1 MAIIYTYPTKTTP
14 VDADLILISDSAD
27 SNKTK
32 QVTVA
37 SIKSQ
42 TAGVTKIVA
51 GTNVTISPTNGLGD
65 VTINSSGG
73 SGGVTAVTATSPLV
87 SSGGNTPAVSLSGIT
102 GFGAA
107 YQVLKV
113 NGTADGLYWDTAGV
127 TSSIYT
133 ANGTVGGSGNERSLN
148 FSNTKSLFLNNPTSF
163 IIDASNT
170 APDYNTAMVH
180 VMKQGT
186 SKFAVMQDGRVIIN
200 NDGIV
205 TIPSQETSA
214 ILHAKS
220 TDKGFLMP
228 TMTGAQ
234 VEAISSPATGLKAYA
249 TSAGSGDVT
258 SAGTWTYNGSNW
270 VTPSSNTY
278 SAGDGLDLTGTTF
291 STDLKANGGLVIES
305 TELAVDLAAS
315 SITGTLAV
323 GDGGTGATT
332 IGQYSVFVGTS
343 NTAVE
348 RSSSATGAIQLPS
361 GTTAQRPSSPVNGM
375 IRHSTTSGTI
385 EAYIEGSWV
394 NLYTP

>member
-270 VTPSSNTY
+270 ITPSSNTY

-323 GDGGTGATT
+323 GDGGTGTTT

-375 IRHSTTSGTI
+375 IRYSTTSGTI

>member
-113 NGTADGLYWDTAGV
+113 NGAADGLYWDTAGV

-148 FSNTKSLFLNNPTSF
+148 FSNTKSLVLNNPTSF

-180 VMKQGT
+180 VMKQGA

>member
-1 MAIIYTYPTKTTP
+1 
-14 VDADLILISDSAD
+14 ILISDSAD

-73 SGGVTAVTATSPLV
+73 SGGVTAVTATSPLA

-148 FSNTKSLFLNNPTSF
+148 FSNTKSLVLNNPTSF

-270 VTPSSNTY
+270 
-278 SAGDGLDLTGTTF
+278 
-291 STDLKANGGLVIES
+291 
-305 TELAVDLAAS
+305 
-315 SITGTLAV
+315 
-323 GDGGTGATT
+323 
-332 IGQYSVFVGTS
+332 
-343 NTAVE
+343 
-348 RSSSATGAIQLPS
+348 
-361 GTTAQRPSSPVNGM
+361 
-375 IRHSTTSGTI
+375 
-385 EAYIEGSWV
+385 
-394 NLYTP
+394 

>member
-270 VTPSSNTY
+270 VKP
-278 SAGDGLDLTGTTF
+278 TF

-323 GDGGTGATT
+323 GDGGTGTTT